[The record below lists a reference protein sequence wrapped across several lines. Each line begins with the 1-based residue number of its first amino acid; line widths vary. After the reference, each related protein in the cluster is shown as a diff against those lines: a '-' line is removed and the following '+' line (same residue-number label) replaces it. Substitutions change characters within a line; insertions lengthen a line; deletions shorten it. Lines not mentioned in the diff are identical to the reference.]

1 MCLTPSNVD
10 SIDAPPVN
18 KGYKLQLSS
27 VFIPLRSQWVTL
39 KSTIT
44 RDHTMKSTASGHS
57 STSTVNME
65 SIQPELA
72 TVQGGN
78 LAPNS
83 SGSSKRDPS
92 PQSTAAGN
100 LDSDPEKVLPVNPR
114 ESNLSLPGDEKKGL
128 ENDAASIDS
137 GAEAPGPAP
146 AGPPPMDFPDGGT
159 KAWLVVLGGWCSL
172 FCTFGLVNC
181 IGVFQEYY
189 VQDLLKGTNPSTI
202 SWILS
207 IQVWMMTFPAFI
219 FGRIFDAY
227 GPRWLLIG
235 GTFTYIFGLMM
246 TSLSTKY
253 YQLILAQGIVSSLG
267 SSAIFNAT
275 LSSVVGWFLKRRAT
289 ALGITVSGSS
299 VGGVIGPIMLR
310 RLINSIGFPWAVRA
324 LAFMYLG
331 LLSIA
336 CLTIRSRLPH
346 RRTPFVLK
354 EYLVGL
360 REPVFATTCIAFF
373 MFAWGM
379 FLPFTYI
386 ILQAQKQ
393 GMDPSLTMYL
403 LPIMNALSILG
414 RILPGFAADRFG
426 RFNIMIM
433 VGFLTALFTLVLW
446 IPGKSNAAIIVF
458 MVIFG
463 FTSGGF
469 ISLSAPL
476 IAQICDIRQIGTRT
490 GAAFAIQS
498 FGGLTGSP
506 IAGAI
511 VSAQGG
517 DYLGLQLFCGI
528 TMMASVALFIVAR
541 HLQVG
546 FKLKVV

>member
-1 MCLTPSNVD
+1 MKPTT
-10 SIDAPPVN
+10 A
-18 KGYKLQLSS
+18 LSHS
-27 VFIPLRSQWVTL
+27 SS
-39 KSTIT
+39 STVGMESEEVHAGESKRT
-44 RDHTMKSTASGHS
+44 DLA
-57 STSTVNME
+57 STSTPGADV
-65 SIQPELA
+65 
-72 TVQGGN
+72 
-78 LAPNS
+78 
-83 SGSSKRDPS
+83 KHDPS
-92 PQSTAAGN
+92 LPSTATGQPDID
-100 LDSDPEKVLPVNPR
+100 LEKVHPASPR
-114 ESNLSLPGDEKKGL
+114 DSNVSLPSKKEKGDL
-128 ENDAASIDS
+128 ESDATSIRS
-137 GAEAPGPAP
+137 GAEAPVPT
-146 AGPPPMDFPDGGT
+146 GPPPMDFPDGGT
-159 KAWLVVLGGWCSL
+159 EAWLVVLGGWCSL

-181 IGVFQEYY
+181 IGVFQ
-189 VQDLLKGTNPSTI
+189 D
-202 SWILS
+202 WILS
-207 IQVWMMTFPAFI
+207 IQVWLMTFPAFI

-235 GTFTYIFGLMM
+235 GTITYIFGLMM

-253 YQLILAQGIVSSLG
+253 YQLILAQGIVASIG

-299 VGGVIGPIMLR
+299 VGGVVGPIMLR
-310 RLINSIGFPWAVRA
+310 RLINSIGFPWAVRS
-324 LAFMYLG
+324 LAFLYLG
-331 LLSIA
+331 LLAVA
-336 CLTIRSRLPH
+336 CATVRSRLPH
-346 RRTPFVLK
+346 RRAPFVLK
-354 EYLVGL
+354 EYLAGL
-360 REPVFATTCIAFF
+360 REPVFAVTCAGFF

-386 ILQAQKQ
+386 ILQAQEQ

-414 RILPGFAADRFG
+414 RILPGFAADKFG
-426 RFNIMIM
+426 RFNIMII

-446 IPGKSNAAIIVF
+446 IPGKSSAAIIVY

-490 GAAFAIQS
+490 GAAFALQS

-517 DYLGLQLFCGI
+517 DYLGLQLFCGF
-528 TMMASVALFIVAR
+528 TMMAAVGFFILAR
-541 HLQVG
+541 YMQVG